1 MIRYHIKPLNQNKMI
16 IIIENQP
23 VKKPKTSPNT
33 PEEMGVKIPKQ
44 QKQWP
49 KKKQD
54 GYPL

>member
-1 MIRYHIKPLNQNKMI
+1 MI
-16 IIIENQP
+16 IIIQEKP
-23 VKKPKTSPNT
+23 VKKPKASPAT

-54 GYPL
+54 G

>member
-1 MIRYHIKPLNQNKMI
+1 MI
-16 IIIENQP
+16 IIIQDQP
-23 VKKPKTSPNT
+23 VKKPKTSPAT